1 MGYQLIFIGLT
12 ALFNAACAQNH
23 QYYFVNTPRTW
34 KKAQAVCRHNYTDLA
49 TITNID
55 DIAAVVNTTA
65 SYTGKTWIGLYDD
78 VINGW
83 KWSQSNSSFYGDGQT
98 TYRNWYPGY
107 PNNYAAQQQCVTIY
121 NYDYLGRWMNY
132 PCNYQLP
139 FVCYNG
145 EINGSPS
152 FVLRYE
158 YLNWT
163 DAQNVCRKNY
173 VGLAR
178 VQNQSENDIIRN
190 QIGYTHAW
198 IGLHW
203 EKSWSDGSS
212 SLFRYWAD
220 NYPTNYY
227 GSKCT
232 AAAFNDSGKWS
243 DEECQSSLPFIC
255 YKNDFHPSEQNETS
269 ISLQWSKVNNNI
281 SFVLQFNGTETNIS
295 APDGDGPVT
304 YTVSSLTAGSKYTFT
319 LLSVFEN
326 IRSSG
331 VQLTAATAPLN
342 ADGFRASGQDET
354 SIALQWNKVSND
366 VSFVLQFNGTEL
378 TYSAPTGDG
387 PVTHTVSSLTA
398 GTKYTFTL
406 FSVFENVWSS
416 GVSITA
422 AIALFNAAFAQNH
435 QYYFVN
441 TPRSWR
447 EAQTICRRDYT
458 DLATI
463 TNMDDVAA
471 VVNTTSSYKG
481 KAWIGLHDNL
491 VNSWKWSLTDS
502 SFYGEGETTYRNWL
516 PGYVNYQSTR
526 QCAYIYS
533 YYYNYYQNGKWLDNP
548 CTSQL
553 PFVCYNGIINGSP
566 SFVYRSESLS
576 WTDAQIFCRENY
588 VDLASVRS
596 QKDNDIIRSLFS
608 YTVAWIGLYREK
620 LWSDGSSSAF
630 QYWANYEPNGS
641 PAGYYGPKCIAA
653 SYGDS
658 GKWSDEECMDSLP
671 FVCYRNDFHPS
682 EQNETSIT
690 LQWSK
695 VNNNISFVLQFN
707 GTETNVSAPDG
718 DGPVTQTF
726 SSLTA
731 GTKYTFT
738 LFSVFENIRSSGVQ
752 LTAATAPLN
761 ADGFRSSEQDE
772 TSITLQW
779 NQVNND
785 VSFVLQLNGAELTYS
800 APTGDGPVTHII
812 SSLTAGTEYTF
823 TLFSVF
829 ENIRSSGVSITA
841 STAVLNAAFAKNHQY
856 YFVNTPRTWK
866 KAQAVCRHKY
876 TDLATITNK
885 ADVAAVVTTTS
896 SYTGKAWIGLNDDL
910 LNGWKWSLSD
920 SSYYVEGNT
929 TYRNWYPG
937 YPSSYITQQ
946 ECVRMYAYEYS
957 GRWFDTSCISLFP
970 FVCYNGEV
978 NGSPSF
984 IFRTESLNWTD
995 AQKFCRENYV
1005 DLASV
1010 RNQTENDIIRNLIGY
1025 AEAWIGLYWD
1035 KSWSDGSSSVFRY
1048 WANYEPNHYP
1058 GSYNS
1063 PKCIAASYSDSG
1075 KWSDEDC
1082 RGSLPL
1088 ICYRNDFHPSEQ
1100 NETSIT
1106 LQWSKVNNSV
1116 SFVLQFNGTETS
1128 ISAPDGD
1135 GPVTYT
1141 VSSLT
1146 AGTKYT
1152 FTLFSVFENIWSSGE
1167 QLTTATAPL
1176 NADGFRSSGQDQTS
1190 ITLQWNK
1197 VNNVVSF
1204 ILQFNDAELTFS
1216 GQTGDGP
1223 VTHIV
1228 APLTVGTEYTFTLFS
1243 VFENVWSS
1251 GVSITASTAMF
1262 NAPFAQNHQY
1272 YFVNTPR
1279 TWREAQT
1286 ICRRDYTDLATIT
1299 NIKDVAAVVN
1309 TTSRYTGQAWIGL
1322 YDDMINGWRWS
1333 LSDSSFYGEGE
1344 TTYRNWY
1351 PGYQNIY
1358 QSTQTC
1364 ASMYGF
1370 DSYYRWYGYP
1380 CTNQLPFVCYN
1391 GQINGSQSFV
1401 FITESLNWMDAQSF
1415 CRENYIDLASVRNQ
1429 TENSIIRNLIGY
1441 TQAWIGLYREKLW
1454 SDGSSSLFQ
1463 YWSYYEPNGYPG
1475 NYYDPK
1481 CIAASSYDSG
1491 KWSDEQCTER
1501 LPFICYR
1508 NDFHPSKQNETSI
1521 TLQWSK
1527 VNNSVS
1533 FVLQFN
1539 GTETNI
1545 SAPAGDGPVTY
1556 TVSSLTAGT
1565 KYTFTLFSVFEN
1577 IWSSG
1582 VELTAATAPLNADGF
1597 RSSGQD
1603 QTSITLQWNKVNN
1616 GVSFVLQFNGAE
1628 LKYSAPA
1635 GDGLVAHTVS
1645 SLTAGTEYTFTLFSV
1660 FENVRSSGVSITA
1673 STALF
1678 SAAFAQNHHYYF
1690 MNTPRS
1696 WREARTICRHNYT
1709 DLATITNMDDVATVI
1724 NATSSYTGKAWI
1736 GLYDDM
1742 INGWKWSLPDSSF
1755 YGERET
1761 TYRNWLPGYPSIYV
1775 GQQQCVYLSSYYDY
1789 YYSYSEGRWLDNP
1802 CSSLLQFVCYNG
1814 QVNGTPSFV
1823 FRTESLNWAD
1833 AQTFCR
1839 ENYVDLASIRNPTEN
1854 RMIRNL
1860 IGNTNAWI
1868 GLYRERLWSDGSS
1881 SLFRFWANYEPNGYY
1896 GPKCIAASYYES
1908 GKWSDD
1914 ECSANLPFICYRN
1927 DFHPSKQNETSITL
1941 QWSKVN
1947 NSVNFVLQFNGTE
1960 TNISAPTGDGPVTQ
1974 TFSSLIVGTKY
1985 TFTLFSVFE
1994 NIRSSGVELTT
2005 ATAPL
2010 NADGFRAS
2018 GQNENS
2024 IFLQWNQVNNVVS
2037 FVLQY
2042 NGTELTYSGQTG
2054 DGPVTHIVSSLT
2066 AGTTYTFTL
2075 FSVFENIW
2083 SSGVSI
2089 TASTALFNAAFA
2101 QNHQY
2106 HFVNT
2111 PRTWTEA
2118 RAFCRANYTDLATIT
2133 NIDDVAAVVNTT
2145 SSYTGKAWIGLYDDM
2160 VKGWKWSLSD
2170 SSFYG
2175 EGETTYRNWYWYY
2188 NYQYYNDRQQ
2198 HCAYMYNYYY
2208 NGQWSEML
2216 CTSYLP
2222 FVCYNGHINGRP
2234 SFVFRTESLTWTEAQ
2249 TFCRENYVD
2258 LASVRNQTE
2267 NEIIRN
2273 LIGYTNAW
2281 IGLYREKLWSDGSN
2295 SQFQN
2300 WANYEPNGYGPKC
2313 IASSYY
2319 DSGKWSDEECTDSL
2333 PFICYTNGN
2342 LTDYVA
2348 RMNARVRSQTQLSES
2363 EMEVIL
2369 AEYLKQHGLPH
2380 LSSLKV
2386 RFIKP

>member
-1 MGYQLIFIGLT
+1 
-12 ALFNAACAQNH
+12 
-23 QYYFVNTPRTW
+23 
-34 KKAQAVCRHNYTDLA
+34 
-49 TITNID
+49 
-55 DIAAVVNTTA
+55 
-65 SYTGKTWIGLYDD
+65 
-78 VINGW
+78 
-83 KWSQSNSSFYGDGQT
+83 
-98 TYRNWYPGY
+98 
-107 PNNYAAQQQCVTIY
+107 
-121 NYDYLGRWMNY
+121 
-132 PCNYQLP
+132 
-139 FVCYNG
+139 
-145 EINGSPS
+145 
-152 FVLRYE
+152 
-158 YLNWT
+158 
-163 DAQNVCRKNY
+163 
-173 VGLAR
+173 
-178 VQNQSENDIIRN
+178 
-190 QIGYTHAW
+190 
-198 IGLHW
+198 
-203 EKSWSDGSS
+203 
-212 SLFRYWAD
+212 
-220 NYPTNYY
+220 
-227 GSKCT
+227 
-232 AAAFNDSGKWS
+232 
-243 DEECQSSLPFIC
+243 
-255 YKNDFHPSEQNETS
+255 
-269 ISLQWSKVNNNI
+269 
-281 SFVLQFNGTETNIS
+281 
-295 APDGDGPVT
+295 
-304 YTVSSLTAGSKYTFT
+304 
-319 LLSVFEN
+319 
-326 IRSSG
+326 
-331 VQLTAATAPLN
+331 
-342 ADGFRASGQDET
+342 
-354 SIALQWNKVSND
+354 
-366 VSFVLQFNGTEL
+366 
-378 TYSAPTGDG
+378 
-387 PVTHTVSSLTA
+387 
-398 GTKYTFTL
+398 
-406 FSVFENVWSS
+406 
-416 GVSITA
+416 
-422 AIALFNAAFAQNH
+422 
-435 QYYFVN
+435 
-441 TPRSWR
+441 
-447 EAQTICRRDYT
+447 
-458 DLATI
+458 
-463 TNMDDVAA
+463 
-471 VVNTTSSYKG
+471 
-481 KAWIGLHDNL
+481 
-491 VNSWKWSLTDS
+491 
-502 SFYGEGETTYRNWL
+502 
-516 PGYVNYQSTR
+516 
-526 QCAYIYS
+526 
-533 YYYNYYQNGKWLDNP
+533 
-548 CTSQL
+548 
-553 PFVCYNGIINGSP
+553 
-566 SFVYRSESLS
+566 
-576 WTDAQIFCRENY
+576 
-588 VDLASVRS
+588 
-596 QKDNDIIRSLFS
+596 
-608 YTVAWIGLYREK
+608 
-620 LWSDGSSSAF
+620 
-630 QYWANYEPNGS
+630 
-641 PAGYYGPKCIAA
+641 
-653 SYGDS
+653 
-658 GKWSDEECMDSLP
+658 
-671 FVCYRNDFHPS
+671 
-682 EQNETSIT
+682 
-690 LQWSK
+690 
-695 VNNNISFVLQFN
+695 
-707 GTETNVSAPDG
+707 
-718 DGPVTQTF
+718 
-726 SSLTA
+726 
-731 GTKYTFT
+731 
-738 LFSVFENIRSSGVQ
+738 
-752 LTAATAPLN
+752 
-761 ADGFRSSEQDE
+761 
-772 TSITLQW
+772 
-779 NQVNND
+779 
-785 VSFVLQLNGAELTYS
+785 
-800 APTGDGPVTHII
+800 
-812 SSLTAGTEYTF
+812 
-823 TLFSVF
+823 
-829 ENIRSSGVSITA
+829 
-841 STAVLNAAFAKNHQY
+841 
-856 YFVNTPRTWK
+856 
-866 KAQAVCRHKY
+866 
-876 TDLATITNK
+876 
-885 ADVAAVVTTTS
+885 
-896 SYTGKAWIGLNDDL
+896 
-910 LNGWKWSLSD
+910 
-920 SSYYVEGNT
+920 
-929 TYRNWYPG
+929 
-937 YPSSYITQQ
+937 
-946 ECVRMYAYEYS
+946 
-957 GRWFDTSCISLFP
+957 
-970 FVCYNGEV
+970 
-978 NGSPSF
+978 
-984 IFRTESLNWTD
+984 
-995 AQKFCRENYV
+995 
-1005 DLASV
+1005 
-1010 RNQTENDIIRNLIGY
+1010 
-1025 AEAWIGLYWD
+1025 
-1035 KSWSDGSSSVFRY
+1035 
-1048 WANYEPNHYP
+1048 
-1058 GSYNS
+1058 
-1063 PKCIAASYSDSG
+1063 
-1075 KWSDEDC
+1075 
-1082 RGSLPL
+1082 
-1088 ICYRNDFHPSEQ
+1088 
-1100 NETSIT
+1100 
-1106 LQWSKVNNSV
+1106 
-1116 SFVLQFNGTETS
+1116 
-1128 ISAPDGD
+1128 
-1135 GPVTYT
+1135 
-1141 VSSLT
+1141 
-1146 AGTKYT
+1146 
-1152 FTLFSVFENIWSSGE
+1152 
-1167 QLTTATAPL
+1167 
-1176 NADGFRSSGQDQTS
+1176 
-1190 ITLQWNK
+1190 
-1197 VNNVVSF
+1197 
-1204 ILQFNDAELTFS
+1204 
-1216 GQTGDGP
+1216 
-1223 VTHIV
+1223 
-1228 APLTVGTEYTFTLFS
+1228 
-1243 VFENVWSS
+1243 
-1251 GVSITASTAMF
+1251 
-1262 NAPFAQNHQY
+1262 
-1272 YFVNTPR
+1272 
-1279 TWREAQT
+1279 
-1286 ICRRDYTDLATIT
+1286 
-1299 NIKDVAAVVN
+1299 
-1309 TTSRYTGQAWIGL
+1309 
-1322 YDDMINGWRWS
+1322 
-1333 LSDSSFYGEGE
+1333 
-1344 TTYRNWY
+1344 
-1351 PGYQNIY
+1351 
-1358 QSTQTC
+1358 
-1364 ASMYGF
+1364 
-1370 DSYYRWYGYP
+1370 
-1380 CTNQLPFVCYN
+1380 
-1391 GQINGSQSFV
+1391 
-1401 FITESLNWMDAQSF
+1401 MDAQSF

-2342 LTDYVA
+2342 LFF
-2348 RMNARVRSQTQLSES
+2348 SLS
-2363 EMEVIL
+2363 
-2369 AEYLKQHGLPH
+2369 
-2380 LSSLKV
+2380 
-2386 RFIKP
+2386 